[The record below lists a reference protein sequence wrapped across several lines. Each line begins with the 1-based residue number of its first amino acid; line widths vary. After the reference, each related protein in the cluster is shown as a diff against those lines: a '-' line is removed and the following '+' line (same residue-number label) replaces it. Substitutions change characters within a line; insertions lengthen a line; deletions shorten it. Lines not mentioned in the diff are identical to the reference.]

1 MTLPA
6 PAPDFRLAHPRDIE
20 AAVALRGAQPSSRFL
35 AGGTDLVVNLRRG
48 LDQPALLID
57 LSAID
62 ELHGLALT
70 ERGARIGACTT
81 LAALCDTPAIGER
94 YRAVAEAAATIAG
107 PGTRTLATV
116 GGNLCLDTRC
126 IYYNQSEWW
135 RRSNGYCLKHR
146 GDICHVAPQGQHCH
160 AAFSGDLAPAL
171 MVFNAEVEIAGKTG
185 RRSIPLADLYAEDG
199 RAHLTLGAEEFV
211 VAVYV
216 PPHRLRSSYSKARV
230 RGAVDF
236 PLAGV
241 AVALAAENGQVAT
254 LRVALTG
261 TNSRPFLLE
270 GTDAFI
276 GRALDEA
283 ALQRLERLVQKQVQ
297 PMRTTLASAQYRRLA
312 AAALARRLA
321 ADLFSHF
328 SLFSHSGAAS

>member
-1 MTLPA
+1 MTLPLS
-6 PAPDFRLAHPRDIE
+6 DFRLARPRDVQ
-20 AAVALRGAQPSSRFL
+20 AAVALRGEKGSSRFL
-35 AGGTDLVVNLRRG
+35 AGGTDLVVNLSHG
-48 LDQPALLID
+48 FDTPALLID

-62 ELHGLALT
+62 ELRELAVT
-70 ERGARIGACTT
+70 EQGARIGAGTT
-81 LAALCDTPAIGER
+81 LAALSDSPAIRER

-107 PGTRTLATV
+107 PGTRALATV

-171 MVFNAEVEIAGKTG
+171 MILDAAVEIAGSAG
-185 RRSIPLADLYAEDG
+185 RRSIPLANLYVEDG
-199 RAHLTLGAEEFV
+199 RAHLTLGDDEFV
-211 VAVYV
+211 VAVHL
-216 PPHRLRSSYSKARV
+216 PPDPPPSNYAKART
-230 RGAVDF
+230 RGAIDF

-270 GTDAFI
+270 GTDAFV

-283 ALQRLERLVQKQVQ
+283 ALRRLERLVQKQVQ
-297 PMRTTLASAQYRRLA
+297 PMRTTIASAHYRRLA

-321 ADLFSHF
+321 ADLM
-328 SLFSHSGAAS
+328 SHSGAAS